1 MSGNTPYDGI
11 DFHRPTQT
19 EKDAEY
25 MMQALNARRVSG
37 GGPFTQRA
45 EKLLQTIIG
54 APRVLLTTSC
64 TDALEMAALLL
75 DIKPGDEV
83 ILPSFTFTSTAN
95 AFALRGAK
103 IVFADSRPD
112 TLNLDEKQVEKL
124 ASKNTKVIVPVHY
137 AGIACEMDALNAIA
151 KSTGAVVVEDNAHG
165 LFGTYKGKP
174 LGSLGAMATQSFH
187 ESKNIT
193 CGEGGAL
200 VFNDTR
206 YVGRAEILREK
217 GTNRSAFF
225 RGEVDKYTWVDVGS
239 SYVISDLLAAY
250 LTAQLEGAHVAQAHR
265 KQAFHTYMRELAPVA
280 AKHGITLPTIPEG
293 CEPAYHLFFMQM
305 PTAQHRDALIKYLR
319 ERKIYSV
326 FHYVPLHMSPE
337 GLKLGGKAGSCP
349 VVESAAERL
358 IRLPFHSTLA
368 GSDQQRVIEVVAE
381 FCRAHL

>member
-1 MSGNTPYDGI
+1 MNMNTPYDGI

-19 EKDAEY
+19 AKDAEY
-25 MMQALNARRVSG
+25 ILQALDARRVAG

-45 EKLLQTIIG
+45 EKLLQEIIG
-54 APRVLLTTSC
+54 AKRVLLTTSC

-75 DIKPGDEV
+75 DVQPGDEV

-103 IVFADSRPD
+103 ILFADSRLD

-124 ASKNTKVIVPVHY
+124 ASKRTKVIVPVHY
-137 AGIACEMDALNAIA
+137 AGIACEMDELNAIA
-151 KSTGAVVVEDNAHG
+151 AANGAVVLEDNAHG
-165 LFGTYKGKP
+165 LFGFYKGRP

-200 VFNDTR
+200 AFNDTR

-250 LTAQLEGAHVAQAHR
+250 LTAQLEGAQVAQAHR
-265 KQAFHTYMRELAPVA
+265 KQAFNRYMSELASVA
-280 AKHGITLPTIPEG
+280 AKHDVKLPTVPSY
-293 CEPAYHLFFMQM
+293 CEPAYHLFFMLM

-326 FHYVPLHMSPE
+326 FHYVPLHLSPE
-337 GLKLGGKAGSCP
+337 GQKLGGTKGSCP
-349 VVESAAERL
+349 VVESAADRL

-368 GSDQQRVIEVVAE
+368 EADQQRVIEVVGEYCA
-381 FCRAHL
+381 AHL

>member
-1 MSGNTPYDGI
+1 MNAPYDGI

-19 EKDAEY
+19 AKDAEY
-25 MMQALNARRVSG
+25 VLQALNARRIAG
-37 GGPFTQRA
+37 GGPFTLRA
-45 EKLLQTIIG
+45 EKLLQELTG
-54 APRVLLTTSC
+54 SKRVLLTTSC
-64 TDALEMAALLL
+64 THALEMAALLF
-75 DIKPGDEV
+75 DIQPGDEV

-112 TLNLDEKQVEKL
+112 TLNLDEKEVERL
-124 ASKNTKVIVPVHY
+124 ANKKTKVIVPVHY
-137 AGIACEMDALNAIA
+137 AGIGCEMDAINAVA
-151 KSTGAVVVEDNAHG
+151 AGTGANVLEDNAHG
-165 LFGTYKGKP
+165 LFGSYKGKP

-200 VFNDTR
+200 VFNDTS
-206 YVGRAEILREK
+206 YVGRAEIIREK

-239 SYVISDLLAAY
+239 SFVISDMLAAY
-250 LTAQLEGAHVAQAHR
+250 LTAQLEGASTAQAHR
-265 KQAFHTYMRELAPVA
+265 KHAFHRYMTELASIA
-280 AKHGITLPTIPEG
+280 TKHDVKLPTVPAY

-326 FHYVPLHMSPE
+326 FHYVPLHLSPE
-337 GLKLGGKAGSCP
+337 GQRLGATVGSCP

-368 GSDQQRVIEVVAE
+368 AADQLRVIETVAE
-381 FCRAHL
+381 YCTANL